1 MSWSLPGLVHHSGLC
16 TSEWKKNPLS
26 SSHSLFNRG
35 NGIELFYIIIFWE
48 KKRNFLCNVMKRQG
62 SNTITVPFRLKWL
75 CISHKARG
83 SLSLLLQIAP
93 IWFGGPNLK
102 QGVGRTEVIVPKNW
116 CFVQCVKP
124 RNGCMTTTLQTWQMT
139 QSLQV
144 FCQNSACANKRKL
157 RMSCKGIFCHKAAF
171 GLLGLIFFRASSS
184 ATHPKK
190 VKTYKKK
197 TGYTRVKGYIM

>member
-1 MSWSLPGLVHHSGLC
+1 MHFRVKEKSPQ
-16 TSEWKKNPLS
+16 PL
-26 SSHSLFNRG
+26 
-35 NGIELFYIIIFWE
+35 
-48 KKRNFLCNVMKRQG
+48 
-62 SNTITVPFRLKWL
+62 
-75 CISHKARG
+75 
-83 SLSLLLQIAP
+83 SLSLQQGKWHWAFLHDYILGEKKELSVQCDEKTGFQHHHSSIPFKVIMYIPQGKREPFTPAAVAP
-93 IWFGGPNLK
+93 IWFGGVNERPNLK

-157 RMSCKGIFCHKAAF
+157 RMSCEGIFCHKAAF